1 MKVFINK
8 LKAALAVIAASKS
21 VVFIDKDEY
30 VTRYVCGLS
39 DEEIEGLADLDF

>member
-8 LKAALAVIAASKS
+8 LKAAFAVITASKS
-21 VVFIDKDEY
+21 VVFIDNDKY

-39 DEEIEGLADLDF
+39 DEDIEGLADLDF

>member
-8 LKAALAVIAASKS
+8 MKAAFAVIKASKS
-21 VVFIDKDEY
+21 VVYVDNDKY

-39 DEEIEGLADLDF
+39 NEEIEGFADLDF